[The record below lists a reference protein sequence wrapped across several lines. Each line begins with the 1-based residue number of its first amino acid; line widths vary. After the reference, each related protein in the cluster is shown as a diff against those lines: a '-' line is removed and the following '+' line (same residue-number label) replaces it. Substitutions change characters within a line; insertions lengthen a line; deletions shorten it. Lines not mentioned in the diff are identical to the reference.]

1 MVLSKLNMMFTNRNA
16 KWRYSAQIQTHMHT
30 KGGASRLVRAWETGS
45 IPTAVKLL
53 HYHQASHLGHSML
66 TISLCA
72 PSSKI

>member
-1 MVLSKLNMMFTNRNA
+1 
-16 KWRYSAQIQTHMHT
+16 MHT